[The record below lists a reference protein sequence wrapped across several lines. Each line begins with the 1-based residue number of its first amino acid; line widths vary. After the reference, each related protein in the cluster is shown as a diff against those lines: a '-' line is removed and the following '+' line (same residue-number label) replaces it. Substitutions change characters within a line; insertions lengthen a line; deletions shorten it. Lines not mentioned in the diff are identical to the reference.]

1 MPVHYIGIEIAENGS
16 INHLYEITLCFTLA
30 VNVNANKT
38 DMSSF

>member
-1 MPVHYIGIEIAENGS
+1 MPVHFIGIEIAENGS
-16 INHLYEITLCFTLA
+16 INYLHEIKLCFTLA